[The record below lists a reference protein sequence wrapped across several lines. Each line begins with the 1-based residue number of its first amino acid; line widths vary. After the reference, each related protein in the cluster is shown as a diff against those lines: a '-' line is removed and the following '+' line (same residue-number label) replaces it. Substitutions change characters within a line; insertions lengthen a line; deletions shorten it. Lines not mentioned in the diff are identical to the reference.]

1 MSFAISDNGLS
12 MAAILPR
19 RNEGVAD
26 FSAIDPMAS
35 ASVAALS
42 DPAAQAIKQNK
53 NVAAEAAALESQ
65 SVMAQLPNR
74 PAGSHANLLAFHNN
88 AADAGPDRTTGT
100 VTRRAVERYQAED
113 FPKAGNSLD
122 QTV

>member
-1 MSFAISDNGLS
+1 MSIAISDNGLS
-12 MAAILPR
+12 LASMLPA
-19 RNEGVAD
+19 RNVGIAD
-26 FSAIDPMAS
+26 SSAIDPMAS

-42 DPAAQAIKQNK
+42 DPAAQANKQNK

-65 SVMAQLPNR
+65 SVVAQLPNR
-74 PAGSHANLLAFHNN
+74 PAGSHANLIALHHN
-88 AADAGPDRTTGT
+88 AADAGPDRSTGT

>member
-1 MSFAISDNGLS
+1 MSFAISDHGLS
-12 MAAILPR
+12 LAAMLPR

-26 FSAIDPMAS
+26 YSAIDPMAS

-42 DPAAQAIKQNK
+42 DPAAQAVKQNK

-65 SVMAQLPNR
+65 SVMALIPNR
-74 PAGSHANLLAFHNN
+74 PAASHANL
-88 AADAGPDRTTGT
+88 AAVHQSATEASPDRTAGT

-122 QTV
+122 QTA